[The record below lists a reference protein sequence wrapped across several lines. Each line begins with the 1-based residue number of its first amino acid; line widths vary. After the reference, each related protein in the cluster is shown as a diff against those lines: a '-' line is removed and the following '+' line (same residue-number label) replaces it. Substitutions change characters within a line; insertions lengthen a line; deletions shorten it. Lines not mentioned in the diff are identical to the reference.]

1 LDAIASDPESRAKR
15 FERAKK
21 KGDRYRAE
29 SERTL
34 SARVECAELRAE
46 LEAQRAAHEHRSAGS
61 AIGLSGTE
69 ACIRDVVGDGS
80 SLSPTV
86 LWLRPV
92 GDSSA
97 TLFSLK
103 LAFAGSC
110 PYLERIHSRD
120 AQANLPGE
128 KVATDSLDQLGQ
140 PPLFLGA
147 ALPL

>member
-1 LDAIASDPESRAKR
+1 MLVRS
-15 FERAKK
+15 
-21 KGDRYRAE
+21 
-29 SERTL
+29 TL
-34 SARVECAELRAE
+34 RLKLGAQLRA
-46 LEAQRAAHEHRSAGS
+46 LDSSAECP
-61 AIGLSGTE
+61 L
-69 ACIRDVVGDGS
+69 GDGS

-140 PPLFLGA
+140 PPLFLGT

>member
-1 LDAIASDPESRAKR
+1 MPVGACWCVVGQVKNREAICGSFLATGGSTIS
-15 FERAKK
+15 
-21 KGDRYRAE
+21 
-29 SERTL
+29 L
-34 SARVECAELRAE
+34 SATGARIRA
-46 LEAQRAAHEHRSAGS
+46 
-61 AIGLSGTE
+61 
-69 ACIRDVVGDGS
+69 VVGDGS
-80 SLSPTV
+80 SLRPTV

-97 TLFSLK
+97 TLFARK
-103 LAFAGSC
+103 VAFAGSY
-110 PYLERIHSRD
+110 PYLEAIHSRD

>member
-1 LDAIASDPESRAKR
+1 MLVRS
-15 FERAKK
+15 
-21 KGDRYRAE
+21 
-29 SERTL
+29 TL
-34 SARVECAELRAE
+34 RLKLGAQLRA
-46 LEAQRAAHEHRSAGS
+46 LDSSAECP
-61 AIGLSGTE
+61 L
-69 ACIRDVVGDGS
+69 GDGS

-110 PYLERIHSRD
+110 PYLETIHSRD

>member
-1 LDAIASDPESRAKR
+1 
-15 FERAKK
+15 
-21 KGDRYRAE
+21 
-29 SERTL
+29 
-34 SARVECAELRAE
+34 
-46 LEAQRAAHEHRSAGS
+46 
-61 AIGLSGTE
+61 
-69 ACIRDVVGDGS
+69 VVGDGN
-80 SLSPTV
+80 SPTV
-86 LWLRPV
+86 LWLRSV

-110 PYLERIHSRD
+110 PYLEMIHSRD

-128 KVATDSLDQLGQ
+128 KAATDSLDKLGQ